1 MKKFT
6 VKTTMNT
13 ETNNTEY
20 TVSFKSYELAYIPT
34 CIASESIGLI
44 KKWLEREFLR
54 LEYHNAYCDYKNNDS
69 EKSLAIMNAIES
81 ETELMSSELITGTN
95 FSGIPLELRRV
106 CLALVVAHG
115 KFLNDIKVSQ
125 NENGNTEYTVSARFV
140 SFETVNKDFSALRS
154 KCMNAVRALESGET
168 DSIES
173 VIPDIKPLYAA
184 YVAQFDTVAVDGICK
199 TYKESTRNVDIK
211 RFLLGLTNTYK
222 LSKMNVLDSKS
233 PLRSFE
239 SFQTYCLSWLV
250 SGGNFSS
257 KKKTVKPVETADSIL
272 SNL

>member
-1 MKKFT
+1 MKKIT
-6 VKTTMNT
+6 VKTTTNA
-13 ETNNTEY
+13 ETNNTEF
-20 TVSFKSYELAYIPT
+20 TVSFKSFDLAYLPT
-34 CIASESIGLI
+34 CITSNMVGTI

-54 LEYHNAYCDYKNNDS
+54 LEYHSAYCDYKNNDS

-81 ETELMSSELITGTN
+81 ETGLMSSELVSGTN
-95 FSGIPLELRRV
+95 FSGIPLELRRI

-115 KFLNDIKVSQ
+115 KFLNDVKKVQ
-125 NENGNTEYTVSARFV
+125 HEDGNTEYTVFTRFV
-140 SFETVNKDFSALRS
+140 SFETTNKDFSALRS
-154 KCMNAVRALESGET
+154 KCMNAVRALESGEI

-184 YVAQFDTVAVDGICK
+184 YVSQFDTVAVDGICK
-199 TYKESTRNVDIK
+199 TYTESTRNVDIR

-222 LSKMNVLDSKS
+222 LNKMNVLDSKS

-250 SGGNFSS
+250 SGGNFAS
-257 KKKTVKPVETADSIL
+257 KKKTVKPVETVDSIL
-272 SNL
+272 ANL